1 MAKNIDLQGKLLDSV
16 IESRKTV
23 TVFLTN
29 GFQFDGRVLAYDNFT
44 VLMMNGDKQ
53 NLVFK
58 HAISTIVPHENIDG
72 LFEGDYRSF

>member
-16 IESRKTV
+16 IESGKTV

-44 VLMMNGDKQ
+44 VRMMNGDKQ

-58 HAISTIVPHENIDG
+58 HAISTIAPHENIDG
-72 LFEGDYRSF
+72 RFEGDYRSF